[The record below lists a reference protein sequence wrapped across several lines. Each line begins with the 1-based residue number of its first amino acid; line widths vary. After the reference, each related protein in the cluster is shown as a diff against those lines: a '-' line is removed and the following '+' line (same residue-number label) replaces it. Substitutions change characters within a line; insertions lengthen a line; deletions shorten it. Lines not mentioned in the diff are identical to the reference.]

1 MRILRNAQFRGIITH
16 MLNIRVLNKLALVT
30 VVAVAATLFWEDGL
44 SVEAQ
49 AAPTQYAWTFET
61 VAHAGPIEGT
71 CTPDT
76 RVTGLGFG
84 TGGAPVVGWRDTSG
98 CIPADLPENFPNRWA
113 TKEDSRWRTYEIGEN
128 VHGAGRGST
137 FQRGTPALSVAEDGT
152 PYMLYPDVGP
162 GICQGNSCLYM
173 WQSDL
178 STLPNGGGGNIEF
191 LGHHQQVSTPLVNL
205 GAGSPPN
212 RLTTINYGNDSGPLK
227 LNGLEID
234 AGSIYDRAYAN
245 GPGGGGHHI
254 VWFDGNNIQG
264 RNIWYSNG
272 TPNAAISIL
281 ETSTVNGLAIA
292 ADNTGIHAVLAVGAL
307 LHSKSAN
314 GVTFDET
321 VIDASSGTKLPSA
334 AVGPDGSLHVVYFR
348 GNNNLYHAWLKDGQW
363 SSYSLISS
371 PSNDFASRSPK
382 ATRLVFD
389 REGRPNALIYHGDLR
404 QITIATGTP
413 APATRLT
420 ISTTGT
426 GDGTVSGDPGDISC
440 TDECV
445 ANFPTDSYVTM
456 TAVPDLG
463 STFVGWVGPCAGD
476 GACVLRMTSAISVG
490 AVFDQTPPVTNPINV
505 DSFLQSPG
513 AAGDCTL
520 GEAIQAANTNT
531 AVDACPAGSGAD
543 TIVLPA
549 GTYTLSVIDNGEN
562 GLPLVS
568 SDITIQGD
576 KSASTTIERSPAAPN
591 FRFFRVNGALTL
603 NDLTIRG
610 GRGSSGG
617 AIAYGDLEINN
628 SIFEDNVAASTG
640 GVIYSNGLI
649 DVTIRGST
657 FRNNSASGS
666 GVITTVGSLRI
677 ENSTFE
683 DNHAT
688 GSSAGAVSFSFSVVS

>member
-1 MRILRNAQFRGIITH
+1 
-16 MLNIRVLNKLALVT
+16 
-30 VVAVAATLFWEDGL
+30 
-44 SVEAQ
+44 
-49 AAPTQYAWTFET
+49 
-61 VAHAGPIEGT
+61 
-71 CTPDT
+71 
-76 RVTGLGFG
+76 
-84 TGGAPVVGWRDTSG
+84 
-98 CIPADLPENFPNRWA
+98 
-113 TKEDSRWRTYEIGEN
+113 
-128 VHGAGRGST
+128 
-137 FQRGTPALSVAEDGT
+137 
-152 PYMLYPDVGP
+152 
-162 GICQGNSCLYM
+162 M

-178 STLPNGGGGNIEF
+178 STLPNGGGNNIEF
-191 LGHHQQVSTPLVNL
+191 LGHHQQVWTPLVNL

-227 LNGLEID
+227 LNGTQID
-234 AGSIYDRAYAN
+234 AGAIYDRAYAN
-245 GPGGGGHHI
+245 GPGGAGHHI
-254 VWFDGNNIQG
+254 VWFDGNTVGG

-281 ETSTVNGLAIA
+281 ETSTVRGLAIA
-292 ADNTGIHAVLAVGAL
+292 ADATGVHAVLAVGAL
-307 LHSKSAN
+307 FYSKSVN

-334 AVGPDGSLHVVYFR
+334 AVGPDGALHVVYFR
-348 GNNNLYHAWLKDGQW
+348 GNNDLRHAWHKDGVW
-363 SSYSLISS
+363 SNYSLIYSA
-371 PSNDFASRSPK
+371 SNEFASNSPK

-389 REGRPNALIYHGDLR
+389 KQGRPNALIYHGDLR
-404 QITIATGTP
+404 QIVIATGTP
-413 APATRLT
+413 APGTRLT

-426 GDGTVSGDPGDISC
+426 GRGTVNAVPGDVAC
-440 TDECV
+440 TDECSG
-445 ANFPTDSYVTM
+445 NFPIDSYVTM
-456 TAVPDLG
+456 TASPDAG
-463 STFVGWVGPCAGD
+463 STFVGWVGACAGD
-476 GACVLRMTSAISVG
+476 GACVIRMTSAIPVG

-513 AAGDCTL
+513 GAGDGTL
-520 GEAIQAANTNT
+520 GEAIQAANTDA

-549 GTYTLSVIDNGEN
+549 GTYTLSAIDNEEN
-562 GLPLVS
+562 GLPFVS

-591 FRFFRVNGALTL
+591 FRFFRVNGRLTL
-603 NDLTIRG
+603 DDLTIRG

-617 AIAYGDLEINN
+617 AIAYGHLEINN

-666 GVITTVGSLRI
+666 GVITTIGSLRI
-677 ENSTFE
+677 ENSTFT

-688 GSSAGAVSFSFSVVS
+688 GSSAWAVSFGFSGSVVIVNTVFDGNTAVNGAGAISHRDDRTSMTLSGVTITGNSGVRTEAVSPLLLLCQSSIAPSPETTPGTAAQSTTAGRP